1 MLPGQGILQENAGE
15 ENCVKDREAPAII
28 SNM

>member
-1 MLPGQGILQENAGE
+1 MQPGQGILQENAGE

-28 SNM
+28 SNL